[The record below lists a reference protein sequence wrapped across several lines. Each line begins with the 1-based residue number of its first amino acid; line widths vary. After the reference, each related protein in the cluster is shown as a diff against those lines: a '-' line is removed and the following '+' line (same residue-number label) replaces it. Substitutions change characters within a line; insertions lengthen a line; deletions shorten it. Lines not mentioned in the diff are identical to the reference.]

1 MNISSVKFNPSF
13 QKKLMAK
20 GNVLKDNEPC
30 PVAIYKLDKREDKKY
45 LKDLYE
51 NADNWKF
58 SYYLSFI
65 KEQFAHPIK
74 YRITKGQKLEFYTI
88 EDSKN
93 NCLGIVEVD
102 NGKKDKQNVA
112 FIETFPEN
120 RDTNEFKYIGETLL
134 TFLTKQQQA
143 QEKPREIIVKMAM
156 LEAQDFY
163 VKSHFEYMFD
173 GCTTNYMFLPKE
185 NEDLLIES
193 NKFHTNKEIELVG

>member
-1 MNISSVKFNPSF
+1 MNINSAKFNLSF
-13 QKKLMAK
+13 QKKLMANA
-20 GNVLKDNEPC
+20 NVIKNNEPC
-30 PVAIYKLDKREDKKY
+30 PVSIYKLDKSEDKKY

-58 SYYLSFI
+58 SYYLPFI

-93 NCLGIVEVD
+93 NCLGLVEVD
-102 NGKKDKQNVA
+102 NAKKDKQNIS

-120 RDTNEFKYIGETLL
+120 RETNEFKYIGETLL
-134 TFLTKQQQA
+134 AFLTKQQQI
-143 QEKPREIIVKMAM
+143 QENPREIIVKMAM
-156 LEAQDFY
+156 LEAQPFY
-163 VKSHFEYMFD
+163 VKSHFKFMHN
-173 GCTTNYMFLPKE
+173 GCTPYFMFLPKM